1 MSCQPSTRMESRC
14 APIAAKISRTLTPG
28 SGPPAIAP
36 ITKQTAAPKI
46 APSICRLRM
55 PPGYPQVFSPPPFG
69 GIGSSKQPQCPE
81 PPRMAQRNVP
91 QTRMV
96 GISLSSASSLR
107 WLSTWPNGSS
117 RSWGSPWQGVSREYL
132 ILYGQN
138 AYFASSHQAI
148 KTRRSIENSV
158 IQVDRLGCCDLHI
171 LSARVGADREIA

>member
-1 MSCQPSTRMESRC
+1 MRPDRSEDQQDADAWQRPASDRADYETDSRPKDRALHLQTKNAARLST
-14 APIAAKISRTLTPG
+14 G
-28 SGPPAIAP
+28 F
-36 ITKQTAAPKI
+36 Q
-46 APSICRLRM
+46 
-55 PPGYPQVFSPPPFG
+55 PPPFG